1 MNRRDVLKN
10 MGLATGF
17 FVATPSIISLLQSC
31 TSDVKT
37 WTPDFFSAEE
47 GIILKKLT
55 DIILPKTDGL
65 PSATELNV
73 PQFIDKYCNEVLE
86 NVNKAQI
93 KSAFSRIIALLKP
106 TPETIL
112 DTVPDN
118 IYKELLDEYML
129 VKDEIDIDRLADLD
143 SLELTN
149 SEFLNNIKWMTISAY
164 LTTEKIGET
173 VLKYDPVPSQYYCGD
188 LQEITG
194 GVSWS
199 LGNNYVM

>member
-37 WTPDFFSAEE
+37 WTPAFFSAEE
-47 GIILKKLT
+47 GVVLKKLT

-73 PQFIDKYCNEVLE
+73 PQFIDKYYNEVLD

-112 DTVPDN
+112 DTFPDN
-118 IYKELLDEYML
+118 TYKTLLDEYML
-129 VKDEIDIDRLADLD
+129 VKDEIDIDRVADLD

-149 SEFLNNIKWMTISAY
+149 SEFLNSIKWMTISAY

-173 VLKYDPVPSQYYCGD
+173 VLKYDPVPTQYYCGD

-199 LGNNYVM
+199 LGNNYVI